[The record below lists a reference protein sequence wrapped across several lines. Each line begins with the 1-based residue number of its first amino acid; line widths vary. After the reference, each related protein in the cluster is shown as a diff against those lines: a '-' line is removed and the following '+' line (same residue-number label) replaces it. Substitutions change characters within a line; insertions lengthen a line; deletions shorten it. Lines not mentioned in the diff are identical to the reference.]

1 MSKVKSYIDTK
12 HKARH
17 RQRRYET
24 AHKKEIRIRNARMG
38 VYYYWGYYHE
48 EEHYTYR
55 YERLEQAEGYY
66 SWNQIDWDVYYKTGE
81 VIYNTQKANS
91 NRKVFIP
98 AHVANRTVEERVI
111 PVSIVKRI
119 NKNAKELKKTAA
131 RKFRRQKVDEDSP
144 AFSGSIYKKD
154 FEMQWM
160 LL

>member
-12 HKARH
+12 QKARL

-24 AHKKEIRIRNARMG
+24 AHKKEIRIRNARLG

-66 SWNQIDWDVYYKTGE
+66 SWNQIDWDVYYKAGE

-91 NRKVFIP
+91 NRKFFIP
-98 AHVANRTVEERVI
+98 AHVAKRTVEERVI

-131 RKFRRQKVDEDSP
+131 RKLRRQKVDEDSP

-154 FEMQWM
+154 FEIQWM